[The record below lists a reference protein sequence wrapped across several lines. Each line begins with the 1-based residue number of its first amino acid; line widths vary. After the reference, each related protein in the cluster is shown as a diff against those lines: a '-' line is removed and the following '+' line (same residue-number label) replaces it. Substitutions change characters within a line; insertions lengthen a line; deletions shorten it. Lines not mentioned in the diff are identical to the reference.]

1 MGLSTVQLLN
11 QTMPIIHRHLCQSD
25 RSTIQDLLKRGL
37 NQSEI
42 AEAIEVH
49 PSTVSREL
57 RRNTGQRGYRSKQAG
72 HLATA
77 RKVTQRRR
85 RKITGD
91 VAQEVESR
99 LRELHSPE
107 QISGAMAKE
116 GLVAQSHETIYR
128 YIVLDKKAGGALFA
142 YLRINGTR
150 RYRRRVKGPRSKIPG
165 RVDIN
170 QRPFSIESR
179 RYFGDWE
186 IDLVEGSKGT
196 GFILSM
202 VERKSRYSIF
212 EKLGNKKAATVSDA
226 MIRRLWPFKTRSLTY
241 DNGLEFAGH
250 LEVGRE
256 LGAKGYFCTPYHSWE
271 KGLVENHNGLL
282 RQYYPKGSSFET
294 INERSIAQVEE
305 QINDRPRKLLEY
317 ASPMD
322 YLNRLTAA

>member
-1 MGLSTVQLLN
+1 
-11 QTMPIIHRHLCQSD
+11 
-25 RSTIQDLLKRGL
+25 
-37 NQSEI
+37 
-42 AEAIEVH
+42 
-49 PSTVSREL
+49 
-57 RRNTGQRGYRSKQAG
+57 
-72 HLATA
+72 
-77 RKVTQRRR
+77 
-85 RKITGD
+85 
-91 VAQEVESR
+91 
-99 LRELHSPE
+99 
-107 QISGAMAKE
+107 MAKE

-165 RVDIN
+165 RVDIT

-256 LGAKGYFCTPYHSWE
+256 LGAKGYFCAPYHSWE